1 MDCSEEE
8 STCETILI
16 NQDFIKIANQ
26 LKIEYLKIK
35 NDLFNEII
43 NELGQFYKREKDI
56 GNQIFWVRGDS

>member
-26 LKIEYLKIK
+26 LKMKYLKIK
-35 NDLFNEII
+35 NDLYNEII
-43 NELGQFYKREKDI
+43 NEILQESIDNH
-56 GNQIFWVRGDS
+56 GNSDNHESNENT